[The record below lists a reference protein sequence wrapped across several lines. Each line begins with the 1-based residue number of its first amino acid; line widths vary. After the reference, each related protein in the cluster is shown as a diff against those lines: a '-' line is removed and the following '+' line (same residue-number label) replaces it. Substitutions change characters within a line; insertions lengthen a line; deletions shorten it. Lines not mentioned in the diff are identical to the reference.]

1 MDKAQWLN
9 SATHNASAE
18 GISETAKIPRAT
30 VFRRKRDMSF
40 TAEEVIA
47 IARAYHAN
55 PLTGLVAF
63 GYLTEQ
69 EAGMAAGRERLT
81 LDAAGDET
89 LLEELARRLGH
100 RIN

>member
-40 TAEEVIA
+40 TAEEIIA

-69 EAGMAAGRERLT
+69 EAGMPVDIEQSA
-81 LDAAGDET
+81 LDAASDKT
-89 LLEELARRLGH
+89 LLEELTRRLGS
-100 RIN
+100 R

>member
-1 MDKAQWLN
+1 MDKTQWLN
-9 SATHNASAE
+9 NATHNASAE

-69 EAGMAAGRERLT
+69 EAGMPVDVEQSSLEAAS
-81 LDAAGDET
+81 AKT
-89 LLEELARRLGH
+89 LLEELTRRLES
-100 RIN
+100 R

>member
-69 EAGMAAGRERLT
+69 EAGMPVDVEQSTLEAAS
-81 LDAAGDET
+81 AKN
-89 LLEELARRLGH
+89 LLEELTRRLGY
-100 RIN
+100 R

>member
-1 MDKAQWLN
+1 MDKKNEWMLLTTNGASVN
-9 SATHNASAE
+9 EISAKTGVSLSTIWRH
-18 GISETAKIPRAT
+18 K
-30 VFRRKRDMSF
+30 KDMSF

-69 EAGMAAGRERLT
+69 EAGMPVDVEQSALEAAS
-81 LDAAGDET
+81 AKN
-89 LLEELARRLGH
+89 LLEELTRRLES
-100 RIN
+100 R

>member
-1 MDKAQWLN
+1 MDKKNEWMLLTTNGASVN
-9 SATHNASAE
+9 EISAKAGVSLSTIWRH
-18 GISETAKIPRAT
+18 K
-30 VFRRKRDMSF
+30 KDMSF

-69 EAGMAAGRERLT
+69 EAGMPVDVEQSSLEAAS
-81 LDAAGDET
+81 AKT
-89 LLEELARRLGH
+89 LLEELTRRLES
-100 RIN
+100 R

>member
-1 MDKAQWLN
+1 MDKTQWLN
-9 SATHNASAE
+9 NATHNASAE

-30 VFRRKRDMSF
+30 VFRRKKDMSF

-69 EAGMAAGRERLT
+69 EAGMPVDVEQSSLEAAS
-81 LDAAGDET
+81 AKT
-89 LLEELARRLGH
+89 LLEELTRRLES
-100 RIN
+100 R

>member
-1 MDKAQWLN
+1 MDKTQWLN

-69 EAGMAAGRERLT
+69 EAGMPVDVEQSALEAAS
-81 LDAAGDET
+81 AKT
-89 LLEELARRLGH
+89 LLEELTRRLGY
-100 RIN
+100 R

>member
-69 EAGMAAGRERLT
+69 EAGMPVDVEQSALEAAS
-81 LDAAGDET
+81 AKN
-89 LLEELARRLGH
+89 LLEELTRRLGY
-100 RIN
+100 R

>member
-1 MDKAQWLN
+1 MDRTQWLN

-69 EAGMAAGRERLT
+69 EAGMPVDVEQSALEAAS
-81 LDAAGDET
+81 AKT
-89 LLEELARRLGH
+89 LLEELTRRLGY
-100 RIN
+100 R

>member
-1 MDKAQWLN
+1 MDKTQWLN

-69 EAGMAAGRERLT
+69 EAGMPVDVEQSSLEAAS
-81 LDAAGDET
+81 AKT
-89 LLEELARRLGH
+89 LLEELTRRLES
-100 RIN
+100 R

>member
-1 MDKAQWLN
+1 MDKTQWLN

-69 EAGMAAGRERLT
+69 EAGMPVDVEQSALEAAS
-81 LDAAGDET
+81 AKT
-89 LLEELARRLGH
+89 LLEELTRRLES
-100 RIN
+100 R

>member
-69 EAGMAAGRERLT
+69 EAGMPVDVEQSALEAAS
-81 LDAAGDET
+81 AKN
-89 LLEELARRLGH
+89 LLEELTRRLES
-100 RIN
+100 R

>member
-1 MDKAQWLN
+1 MDKTQWLN
-9 SATHNASAE
+9 NATHNASAE

-69 EAGMAAGRERLT
+69 EAGRERLT

>member
-1 MDKAQWLN
+1 MDKTQWLN

-69 EAGMAAGRERLT
+69 EAGMPVDVEQSALEAAS
-81 LDAAGDET
+81 AKN
-89 LLEELARRLGH
+89 LLEELTRRLGY
-100 RIN
+100 R

>member
-69 EAGMAAGRERLT
+69 EAGMPVDVEQSSLEAAS
-81 LDAAGDET
+81 AKT
-89 LLEELARRLGH
+89 LLEELTRRLES
-100 RIN
+100 R

>member
-1 MDKAQWLN
+1 MDETQWLN
-9 SATHNASAE
+9 NATHNASAE

-30 VFRRKRDMSF
+30 VFRRKKDMSF

-69 EAGMAAGRERLT
+69 EAGMPVDVEQSSLEAAS
-81 LDAAGDET
+81 AKT
-89 LLEELARRLGH
+89 LLEELTRRLES
-100 RIN
+100 R

>member
-1 MDKAQWLN
+1 MDKTQWLN
-9 SATHNASAE
+9 NATHNASAE

-30 VFRRKRDMSF
+30 VFRRKKDMSF

-69 EAGMAAGRERLT
+69 EAGMPVDIEQSALEAASAKR
-81 LDAAGDET
+81 
-89 LLEELARRLGH
+89 LLEELTRRLGS
-100 RIN
+100 R